1 MVKKTTAKD
10 GDHVVTMRE
19 VAKAAGVSIKTVSN
33 VVNDYEFVSDAT
45 RAKVHKAIDELGYVI
60 NVSARNLRRGSTG
73 IIALAIPDLQLSY
86 FAQLSSLIITEAKKL
101 GLRVIVEPTLYSR
114 EGELDALHGSQTA
127 MVDGLIYSPLELG
140 PDDAA
145 EVEVD
150 YPLVLIGERI
160 FTDKVDH
167 IATENVEGAK
177 RATSYLLQTGC
188 KRVAVVGVH
197 PGEEVGS
204 AALRFRG
211 YREAL
216 EEAGVPFDPALV
228 VPSIMWHRNDGVAA
242 MNTLLDSG
250 VRPDGVVALND
261 MLASGVMHSIQMHD
275 LRIPE
280 DISVIGFDNSDDSQ
294 YLSPALTSIAPGLE
308 AVARLSVRWKA
319 TRRIP
324 SSARCRPRWSCAAPP
339 ARSEP
344 SRSGRRHRLDDTAL
358 PPSSRRRTFVRECP
372 RSRTAAERQRAQL
385 ERMKSVATRHM
396 PSVQNSAPP

>member
-261 MLASGVMHSIQMHD
+261 MLASGMMHSIQMHD

-308 AVARLSVRWKA
+308 AVARLSVRALKNRIDGQPPLEGDSTDPIFRKVSSTLVVRSS
-319 TRRIP
+319 TRT
-324 SSARCRPRWSCAAPP
+324 
-339 ARSEP
+339 
-344 SRSGRRHRLDDTAL
+344 L
-358 PPSSRRRTFVRECP
+358 
-372 RSRTAAERQRAQL
+372 
-385 ERMKSVATRHM
+385 
-396 PSVQNSAPP
+396 